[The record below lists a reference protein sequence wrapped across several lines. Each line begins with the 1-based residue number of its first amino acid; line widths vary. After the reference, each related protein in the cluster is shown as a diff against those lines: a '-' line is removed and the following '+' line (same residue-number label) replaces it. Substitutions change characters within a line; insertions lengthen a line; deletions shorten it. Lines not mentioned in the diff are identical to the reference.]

1 MVLFVCYFGRNF
13 NYLFIG
19 TDITM
24 IKKIIY
30 TASLILLAFV
40 IVTWFLGTEKIEIDK
55 NYYMFYRGNIVEVN
69 TAKKIEKIIL
79 KTYQMVD
86 NINMASNGFFV
97 DNNKIYLAPIFNS
110 NFFEYDR
117 KTKRFSQLVE
127 GNLISYSHKYKKLFY
142 IDHRNLYAIDV
153 VTKKITHIAR
163 IEDETIMGFEIVFVT
178 DNEFL
183 FNNKE
188 KVYKYNI
195 DTNQTDTTKITDC
208 KITNIYREKNNSILC
223 LEPKSYKNYMLNL
236 DNYQKTFFPNTNF
249 EKERVSYYDKELDLF
264 FISKLELHLTTNSIE
279 RRVTIVYD
287 PNKNKEYLYSEKYTF

>member
-1 MVLFVCYFGRNF
+1 M
-13 NYLFIG
+13 
-19 TDITM
+19 M
-24 IKKIIY
+24 KKIIY

-40 IVTWFLGTEKIEIDK
+40 IVTRFLGTEKIEIDK
-55 NYYMFYRGNIVEVN
+55 NYYMFHRGNIVEVN
-69 TAKKIEKIIL
+69 TAKKSEKIVL
-79 KTYQMVD
+79 NTNQVGKEY
-86 NINMASNGFFV
+86 SFGKFFV
-97 DNNKIYLAPIFNS
+97 DNNKIYLGHAFGPE
-110 NFFEYDR
+110 FFEYDR
-117 KTKRFSQLVE
+117 KIKRFSQLAE

-142 IDHRNLYAIDV
+142 LDHRNLYTMDV

-163 IEDETIMGFEIVFVT
+163 IEDETIMGFEIVFIA

-195 DTNQTDTTKITDC
+195 DTNQTNITKITDC
-208 KITNIYREKNNSILC
+208 KITNIYREKSNSILC
-223 LEPKSYKNYMLNL
+223 IEPKSYKNYMLNL

-279 RRVTIVYD
+279 RRVAIVYD
-287 PNKNKEYLYSEKYTF
+287 PSKNKEYLYSEEYQF